1 MHHHLVIALYLAHNP
16 FISNVMARLI
26 LFFLVFFF
34 QYTSAQSAWP
44 SSTWNAATSL
54 TSVMSP
60 SGVLE
65 LSGLHYNPELNRLY
79 AVQGDGRV
87 RVLQLSTT
95 TNTFTQIANKSIAGG
110 PEGITQA
117 DFSANEFYTIDENN
131 YEIRK
136 FTHTANFS
144 TVTLSKQWNLL
155 ASPSPMQNTGNTGP
169 EGIAFVPDAN
179 LAAIGFK
186 SPLSGLPYLSQKGAG
201 GLFFIAHQ
209 SGGYIWVFDVN
220 PNVSN
225 DFAYVGKIKT
235 NRSESCDLA
244 FDRSTGLLYV
254 LHNVGANFIEVSDLA
269 TYINTT
275 QNEPQL
281 HMVNEYFVSN
291 PTDGN
296 KNIEGVAITPKCA
309 TSGVASLWL
318 CRDVESDDPLAMQ
331 QDVLRW
337 FMPIALDGECEPL
350 SSNQFVEDNNAIV
363 IYPNPGN
370 SSISINVN
378 NSSEFTATWTNILG
392 QKVLRYASDGEKSFD
407 VAALDNG
414 VYVIEIRTSQSTS
427 RIKWIKN

>member
-1 MHHHLVIALYLAHNP
+1 MHRRLIIAVYLDLNP
-16 FISNVMARLI
+16 FISNVMPRFS
-26 LFFLVFFF
+26 LFFILVLF
-34 QYTSAQSAWP
+34 QFSSAQSAWP
-44 SSTWNAATSL
+44 SENWNAATAL
-54 TSVMSP
+54 TSVMSTA
-60 SGVLE
+60 GILE

-87 RVLQLSTT
+87 RVLELNTA
-95 TNTFTQIANKSIAGG
+95 TNTFTQIANKAIADG

-155 ASPSPMQNTGNTGP
+155 ASPSPMQNTENTGP

-186 SPLSGLPYLSQKGAG
+186 SPLSGLPYISQKGAG

-225 DFAYVGKIKT
+225 DFAYVCKIKS
-235 NRSESCDLA
+235 NRAESCDLA
-244 FDRSTGLLYV
+244 FDRTTGLLYI
-254 LHNVGANFIEVSDLA
+254 LHNVGANFIEVSDLD

-281 HMVNEYFVSN
+281 HMVSEYFVSN
-291 PTDGN
+291 PSDGN
-296 KNIEGVAITPKCA
+296 KNIEGLAITPKCP
-309 TSGVASLWL
+309 TTGVASLWL
-318 CRDVESDDPLAMQ
+318 CRDVGTGDALAMQ
-331 QDVLRW
+331 QDVIRW
-337 FMPIALDGECEPL
+337 FTPVALDGACDPL
-350 SSNQFVEDNNAIV
+350 ASIQFFEDTNNIIV
-363 IYPNPGN
+363 YPNPGN
-370 SSISINVN
+370 SSITINVN
-378 NSSEFTATWTNILG
+378 NSLNFTATWTNILG
-392 QKVLRYASDGEKSFD
+392 QKVLRYASDSEKYFD
-407 VAALDNG
+407 VAALESG
-414 VYVIEIRTSQSTS
+414 VYVIEICTSQTTT